1 MKKINK
7 ILFIIMLLL
16 CFHNITLFNSKNI
29 INNSKKYLNKN
40 TFISIMAPAAVDDMK
55 ETGVYASVTLGQAVV
70 ESGWGGDDIAIKYS
84 NYFGMKAGGKIYV
97 NGVETKCTTS
107 NAGVI
112 GYSKNTNEFWSG
124 MAVCLKASEGGGSWF
139 RVYDGALN
147 SIKDHSRNLWCISDG
162 RYIKNGAFAN
172 GITAESQLYTIAKSG
187 YAVNSSGVITTIDGL
202 RYDQY
207 IYNKII
213 LPNGFNSYDKDYKTV
228 RPSYADSCTT
238 AEYKGETP
246 VVPEGAGINGNAVTD
261 FSTTYDGDLKQGYIY
276 TTQKNNALLPY
287 TNLEDTKIDEHIKGI
302 IDEIFGNASEYSVT
316 PTGNSSIEIVGGSED
331 ALTWKQYDPTWGGVK
346 LGPSGATIKSH
357 GCLATS
363 VAIQIKLSGTQVNTE
378 NFNPG
383 TWVNYLNDHGGFD
396 SASRLNWSSNGWSGI
411 APNWQI
417 DSHNVALP
425 ADINGKIAKI
435 KELLNQ
441 GYYPVMCVKANCGHW
456 VAVTGVTD
464 DDIEM
469 ADPGSKS
476 TSVFSTYKE
485 KNVTRVAIFRKTD

>member
-1 MKKINK
+1 M
-7 ILFIIMLLL
+7 MLIKNDKELL
-16 CFHNITLFNSKNI
+16 YYFNNI
-29 INNSKKYLNKN
+29 IISFLIIFLGITVLKVFIVKNYTKTSKKYMLEFTYYYPGDPTGSTNTVGAQAQGERRNLTTADFSTDSNGWYYYNYNGINYLVIAAATTYCRDRADHCGISVNKRGMATNIHYFNYYDTLVLNIGGTDYNAIVLDSCGACMWGDRDTKGEKYDVYVQN
-40 TFISIMAPAAVDDMK
+40 GDATKPGIYNSTSSLVSINSTPVDDNI
-55 ETGVYASVTLGQAVV
+55 SL
-70 ESGWGGDDIAIKYS
+70 S
-84 NYFGMKAGGKIYV
+84 N
-97 NGVETKCTTS
+97 N
-107 NAGVI
+107 
-112 GYSKNTNEFWSG
+112 
-124 MAVCLKASEGGGSWF
+124 
-139 RVYDGALN
+139 
-147 SIKDHSRNLWCISDG
+147 
-162 RYIKNGAFAN
+162 
-172 GITAESQLYTIAKSG
+172 
-187 YAVNSSGVITTIDGL
+187 
-202 RYDQY
+202 
-207 IYNKII
+207 
-213 LPNGFNSYDKDYKTV
+213 
-228 RPSYADSCTT
+228 
-238 AEYKGETP
+238 
-246 VVPEGAGINGNAVTD
+246 NGNLITD
-261 FSTTYDGDLKQGYIY
+261 FSTTYEGDIKQGYIY
-276 TTQKNNALLPY
+276 TTQKDNALLPY
-287 TNLEDTKIDEHIKGI
+287 TNLEDTKIDKHIKGI

-425 ADINGKIAKI
+425 GDKNGKIAKI